1 MMHTLVARQ
10 ASRGLLVAAALWAW
24 GTLHAQTTDEL
35 IAKNIEARGGLNQ
48 IKAITSL
55 RTTGQLQVQ
64 GLVIDVSSE
73 QKPDDLVRQWI
84 TIQGMTQIQAWDGTI
99 GWQINPFQ
107 GRRDPERLGD
117 DDTRDLVESS
127 DFYGPLVDYQRK
139 GEKVEF
145 VGHEPVDGDD
155 ALLLKVTLKNGD
167 VINDYLDPD
176 TYMEIRT
183 ERLMFVRGTVRESF
197 SNPGSYKKISG
208 VYFPFSV
215 ETGSPRNPGMAAK
228 LTITKIEANV
238 PIPDSE
244 FKMPAAPQPAGQ
256 KPSAQSKLDS
266 RPGAGGNRYGTP
278 SVTSQTSRQSTAA
291 EDRREAQ

>member
-1 MMHTLVARQ
+1 MMHPLVAGQ
-10 ASRGLLVAAALWAW
+10 GSRRLLVAVALWTCGA
-24 GTLHAQTTDEL
+24 LYAQTADEL
-35 IAKNIEARGGLNQ
+35 IAKNIEARGGLDQ

-55 RTTGQLQVQ
+55 RTTGQLEVQ
-64 GLVIDVSSE
+64 GLMIDVSSE
-73 QKPDDLVRQWI
+73 LKPDDLVRQWI
-84 TIQGMTQIQAWDGTI
+84 TIQGMTQVQAWDGTI

-197 SNPGSYKKISG
+197 SNLGSYKKVSG

-215 ETGSPRNPGMAAK
+215 ETGSPRNPGMVAK

-244 FKMPAAPQPAGQ
+244 FKMPAAPEPAGQ

-266 RPGAGGNRYGTP
+266 RPGTEDNGYGTAAAMN
-278 SVTSQTSRQSTAA
+278 VATGQSMEA
-291 EDRREAQ
+291 EPRREAQ

>member
-1 MMHTLVARQ
+1 MMHPLPAGQTFR
-10 ASRGLLVAAALWAW
+10 SLLLAAAVCAC
-24 GTLHAQTTDEL
+24 GALHAQTADEL
-35 IAKNIEARGGLNQ
+35 IAKNLAARGGLDQ

-55 RTTGQLQVQ
+55 RTTGQLEVQ
-64 GLVIDVSSE
+64 GLAIDESFE
-73 QKPDDLVRQWI
+73 QKPDNLVRMRI
-84 TIQGMTQIQAWDGTI
+84 TIQGMTQVEAWDGTI

-117 DDTRDLVESS
+117 DDTRDLVEGS

-155 ALLLKVTLKNGD
+155 ALLIKVTLKNGD

-176 TYMEIRT
+176 TYMEIRM

-197 SNPGSYKKISG
+197 NNLGSYKKVNG
-208 VYFPFSV
+208 VYFPFSI
-215 ETGSPRNPGMAAK
+215 ESGSPRNPGMVASY
-228 LTITKIEANV
+228 TITKIEANV

-244 FKMPAAPQPAGQ
+244 FKMPAAAQPAGQ
-256 KPSAQSKLDS
+256 KPPASSKGD
-266 RPGAGGNRYGTP
+266 PGPGSEHSGTATTA
-278 SVTSQTSRQSTAA
+278 VRNAA
-291 EDRREAQ
+291 ERTMTADERQEAR